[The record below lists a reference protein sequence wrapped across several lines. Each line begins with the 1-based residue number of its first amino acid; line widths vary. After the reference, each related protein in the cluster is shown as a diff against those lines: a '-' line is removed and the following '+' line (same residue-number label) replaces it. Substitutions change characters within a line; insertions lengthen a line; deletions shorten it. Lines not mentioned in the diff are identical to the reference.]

1 MKYPLEVEEQNFL
14 PRRVLLN
21 NFQQVW
27 ILGLLGVQ
35 EDVCEGAGLGEEVG
49 EVELAQRVDGGETL
63 GPAGSKDPPAS
74 HRRCLKCF

>member
-1 MKYPLEVEEQNFL
+1 MKYPLEVEEKNFL
-14 PRRVLLN
+14 PRRVLIN
-21 NFQQVW
+21 NFLQVW

-49 EVELAQRVDGGETL
+49 EVELAKSVDGDVNL
-63 GPAGSKDPPAS
+63 GPARSQDTPAS

>member
-35 EDVCEGAGLGEEVG
+35 EDVCDGAGLGEEVG
-49 EVELAQRVDGGETL
+49 EVELPQSVDGGVDA
-63 GPAGSKDPPAS
+63 GPARSQDTPAS